1 MEPSSSTP
9 SPPGLADSTFTSV
22 KQEPNSNPPSP
33 TDDSSTNSSASLR
46 SKEQHYVAADSN
58 STSTTKSF
66 VPCKVCGDK
75 ASGYHYGVTSC
86 EGCKGFFRRS
96 IQKQI
101 EYRCLR
107 DGKCLVIRL
116 NRNRCQY
123 CRFKKC
129 LAVGMSRDSVRYGRV
144 PKRSRERSTDE
155 ISRVTTTDADQ
166 SDNETKQLA
175 VYDIILTVSQAHHA
189 NCGFTEEHTRHL
201 VRKSLSVPP
210 TTSPDDGEVATS
222 TADSLEQQKCWL
234 WQQFAANV
242 TPCVQRVVEFAKR
255 VPGFCDLGQ
264 DDQLILIK
272 VGFFEIWLSH
282 VARLT
287 SNTSMVFD
295 NGITVTRQQLEIMY
309 DVDFVASIIHFANTF
324 NALALNDTELGL
336 FSAVVLLTAD
346 RPGITDVKTIEHHQ
360 DKLIEAFKVQVGR
373 NHGSEPQIFSNLLIK
388 LPELR
393 NLGTKHTSHLD
404 WFRVNWTKLTLPP
417 LFAEIFDIPKC
428 EDDLQ

>member
-1 MEPSSSTP
+1 
-9 SPPGLADSTFTSV
+9 
-22 KQEPNSNPPSP
+22 
-33 TDDSSTNSSASLR
+33 
-46 SKEQHYVAADSN
+46 
-58 STSTTKSF
+58 
-66 VPCKVCGDK
+66 
-75 ASGYHYGVTSC
+75 
-86 EGCKGFFRRS
+86 
-96 IQKQI
+96 
-101 EYRCLR
+101 
-107 DGKCLVIRL
+107 
-116 NRNRCQY
+116 
-123 CRFKKC
+123 
-129 LAVGMSRDSVRYGRV
+129 MSRDSVRYGRV

-155 ISRVTTTDADQ
+155 SSRVTTTDADQ
-166 SDNETKQLA
+166 SDTETKQLA

-189 NCGFTEEHTRHL
+189 NCGYTEEHTRNL
-201 VRKSLSVPP
+201 VRKPLSLPP
-210 TTSPDDGEVATS
+210 PASPEDNEVATS
-222 TADSLEQQKCWL
+222 TAESLEQQKCWL

-272 VGFFEIWLSH
+272 IGFFEIWLSH

-287 SNTSMVFD
+287 SNTSMMFD
-295 NGITVTRQQLEIMY
+295 DGTTATRQQLEIMY
-309 DVDFVASIIHFANTF
+309 DVDFVASVIHFTNSF

-360 DKLIEAFKVQVGR
+360 DKLIEALKVQVGR
-373 NHGSEPQIFSNLLIK
+373 NHASEPQLFSNLLIK

-393 NLGTKHTSHLD
+393 NLGAKHTAHLD